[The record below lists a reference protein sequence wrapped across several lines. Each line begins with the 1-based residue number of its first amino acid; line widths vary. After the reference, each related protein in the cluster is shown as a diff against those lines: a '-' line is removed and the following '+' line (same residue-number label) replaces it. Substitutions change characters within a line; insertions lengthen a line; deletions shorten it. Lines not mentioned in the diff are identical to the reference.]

1 MKRVSLFFIVLAF
14 LMAGCQKADDLSSEL
29 DYLVKWDGTAALTFD
44 TKVQP
49 YVISTPAQL
58 KLLSDIV
65 NGVNT
70 NPPSGAASTS
80 SYQLS
85 KNLDLNNLDW
95 QPIGTKD
102 LPFKGSFDGDTHT
115 IKGMYINSVV
125 GYQGLFGSLEG
136 GTLEGGTI
144 KKINLI
150 DCNITAGEIMMNL
163 DFNGAIVGYNKNG
176 NVEECTFSGTFT
188 NNGNAAG
195 GIVGKSEG
203 ANARV
208 AYCQNLG
215 IMFGNYGCKIGG
227 IVGFNVG
234 GLIEYCINYA
244 TIKGGSYYTGG
255 IAGHSVNGTVK
266 NCGNNADVGGSSN
279 VGGVVGVNVT
289 NLISNCYNTGNLG
302 GYSEYGEGY
311 GVGMGGI
318 AGYNSGTLTNCY
330 NTGSINTLAK
340 EDGYY
345 IGGVVGSNKDGSIIN
360 YCYYLKGC
368 AKDGLGASQ
377 NGAGTLTPSST
388 IVDINGSTNA
398 ITEEQGKASQ
408 GKTGNNI
415 GNLKYNAHTALL
427 DCLNAWQNDNKTG
440 YSSWTLTGSKTGY
453 PVLVGK

>member
-1 MKRVSLFFIVLAF
+1 MKKTYLFFVVIAF
-14 LMAGCQKADDLSSEL
+14 LMAGCQKSDDLSSDL
-29 DYLVKWDGTAALTFD
+29 DIVVKWDGTAALTFD

-49 YVISTPAQL
+49 FLISTPAQL

-70 NPPSGAASTS
+70 NPPSGATSAS

-85 KNLDLNNLDW
+85 KNIDLNNLDW

-102 LPFKGSFDGDTHT
+102 LPFKGSFDGNTHT

-136 GTLEGGTI
+136 GTLEGGI
-144 KKINLI
+144 LKKINLI
-150 DCNITAGEIMMNL
+150 DCNITAGEIRMNL

-176 NVEECTFSGTFT
+176 IVEECTFSGTLT

-203 ANARV
+203 TNARV
-208 AYCQNLG
+208 AHCQNLG
-215 IMFGNYGCKIGG
+215 IMIGNNGCRIGG
-227 IVGFNVG
+227 IVGYNVG
-234 GLIEYCINYA
+234 GLIEYCSNYA

-255 IAGHSVNGTVK
+255 IAGQSYNGTVK
-266 NCGNNADVGGSSN
+266 NCGNSADVGGSAC
-279 VGGVVGVNVT
+279 VGGVVGVNMES
-289 NLISNCYNTGNLG
+289 LISNCYNTGNLS
-302 GYSEYGEGY
+302 GYTQMEYGESY
-311 GVGMGGI
+311 GEDMGGI

-330 NTGSINTLAK
+330 NTGSINTPAK
-340 EDGYY
+340 EQGYY
-345 IGGVVGSNKDGSIIN
+345 IGGVVGFNQDGSVIN

-368 AKDGLGASQ
+368 AKDGLAVYQ
-377 NGAGTLTPSST
+377 NGFGAETTDST
-388 IVDINGSTNA
+388 TVDTDGSTNA

-408 GKTGNNI
+408 RKTGINI
-415 GNLKYNAHTALL
+415 GNLKYNVHPALL

-453 PVLVGK
+453 PTL